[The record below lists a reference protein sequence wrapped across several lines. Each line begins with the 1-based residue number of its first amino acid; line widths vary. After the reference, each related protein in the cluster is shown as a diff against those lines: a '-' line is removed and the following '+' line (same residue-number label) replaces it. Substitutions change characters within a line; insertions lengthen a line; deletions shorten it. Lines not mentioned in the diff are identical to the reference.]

1 MKLSNSI
8 MTGVMLAIFVALVW
22 TASGY
27 PEKARFMPFVIGL
40 PAIALCLLQLLLDA
54 RERRRVAEV
63 ADGRSDFAKAE
74 EKVSQLV
81 GRQVHFDVAHQ
92 EMPSG
97 EGEDE
102 MPEREKVRREVILW
116 GWFLGF
122 IAAILLFGFWISI
135 PIFLVTFLRF
145 QAKATWRMALGLG
158 IAGSVCL
165 YFAFEKALGVSP
177 HPGFVTPQIVSMV
190 TGSPT

>member
-97 EGEDE
+97 ERDGE
-102 MPEREKVRREVILW
+102 MPEREKVRREVMLW

-158 IAGSVCL
+158 VVGSVCL
-165 YFAFEKALGVSP
+165 YFAFEKGLRVSP